1 MLQAKNICITL
12 IKDQRVLI
20 DHFSWSLQPDDKV
33 VIIGEEGN
41 GKSTLLKLLY
51 DESLVSDYISYTG
64 EIIRKGKFGYLPQ
77 FMREE
82 DLDKSVAD
90 YFTGVDIYSS
100 YTLME
105 RLNLDDELIHSDRI
119 IRTLSGGEKV
129 KVQLLKLLCETPDA
143 LLLDEPSNDLDIE
156 TLTYLEEFIKHCRIP
171 VVYYP
176 MTRH

>member
-1 MLQAKNICITL
+1 
-12 IKDQRVLI
+12 
-20 DHFSWSLQPDDKV
+20 
-33 VIIGEEGN
+33 
-41 GKSTLLKLLY
+41 
-51 DESLVSDYISYTG
+51 
-64 EIIRKGKFGYLPQ
+64 
-77 FMREE
+77 MREE
-82 DLDKSVAD
+82 DLDQSVAD
-90 YFTGVDIYSS
+90 YFTGIDIYSS

-105 RLNLDDELIHSDRI
+105 KLNLNDELIHSDRI

-176 MTRH
+176 MMRH